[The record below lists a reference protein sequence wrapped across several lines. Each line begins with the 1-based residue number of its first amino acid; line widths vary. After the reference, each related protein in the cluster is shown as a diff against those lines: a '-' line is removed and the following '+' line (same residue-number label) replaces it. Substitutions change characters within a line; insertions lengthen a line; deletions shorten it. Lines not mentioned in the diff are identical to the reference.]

1 MTFLMS
7 VNIVG
12 LYLVFHNF
20 TANDFEIFMLEKPQP
35 IFIHIPKTGG
45 TSINCVMKGTEWQTP
60 LDYHYRHLAFETKT
74 STCGDIFDI
83 KNIEKFKNEFIFMM
97 LRDPVDRLISEYYYI
112 RKNVEFMDFLTT
124 QPKSFSDY
132 IDNPQTSNYM
142 LKFLDGQRIYSENE
156 LTKERALE
164 IISLIDQ
171 LDIHVGIFEEYDRS
185 LSYFSDVGDFVWPE
199 TIEVKRAT
207 INRPSIKQ
215 IPSEVLDKILAA
227 NQLDMQLYKHCKAK
241 LIERTQKLSINK
253 FKYQGGKLDFVI
265 PYTVWNCILDIEL
278 KNRTFVEEN
287 KIFFVTLNIYL
298 HKTTG
303 SGKEYTKHWMK
314 LFKKSV
320 SLYFKASKFG
330 KQIKQIKKT
339 SPIDEI
345 IAVARIIDEATI
357 KPSMGLDI
365 GKPKIKL
372 SLTPLMGEVLQQNDV
387 IEKGVI
393 KW

>member
-1 MTFLMS
+1 
-7 VNIVG
+7 
-12 LYLVFHNF
+12 
-20 TANDFEIFMLEKPQP
+20 MLEKQQP

-83 KNIEKFKNEFIFMM
+83 KNVEKFKNEFIFMM

-112 RKNVEFMDFLTT
+112 RKNAEFMGFLTP

-132 IDNPQTSNYM
+132 VDNPQTSNYM
-142 LKFLDGQRIYSENE
+142 LKFLDGQRIYSESK
-156 LTKERALE
+156 LTQARADE

-185 LSYFSDVGDFVWPE
+185 LSYLKDVGDFDWPE

-207 INRPSIKQ
+207 INRPTIKQ
-215 IPSEVLDKILAA
+215 ISADILHKIREKNTLDE
-227 NQLDMQLYKHCKAK
+227 QLFQHCKAR
-241 LIERTQKLSINK
+241 LMERTQTLAINK

-278 KNRTFVEEN
+278 TNRRFIEEN
-287 KIFFVTLNIYL
+287 KRFFVTLNVYL

-303 SGKEYTKHWMK
+303 SGKEYAKNWMK

-320 SLYFKASKFG
+320 AIYFKTTKFA
-330 KQIKQIKKT
+330 KQIKQIKKP
-339 SPIDEI
+339 SAIDEI
-345 IAVARIIDEATI
+345 IAVARVIDEATI

-365 GKPKIKL
+365 GNPKIKL
-372 SLTPLMGEVLQQNDV
+372 TLTPEMGAVLEQPDV
-387 IEKGVI
+387 VKKGEI